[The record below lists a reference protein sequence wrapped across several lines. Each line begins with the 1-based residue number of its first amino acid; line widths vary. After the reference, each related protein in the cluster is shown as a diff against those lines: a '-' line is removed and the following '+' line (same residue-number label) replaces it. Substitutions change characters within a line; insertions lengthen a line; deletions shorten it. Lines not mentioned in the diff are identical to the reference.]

1 MMGLMMMLLGLV
13 ENTLKNSAEGLLCVY
28 AHVKEA
34 LLPHQ
39 SFFEVIALC
48 AGNV

>member
-1 MMGLMMMLLGLV
+1 MMMGLLMMLGLG
-13 ENTLKNSAEGLLCVY
+13 NTFKNSAEGLLCVY

-39 SFFEVIALC
+39 SFFEVITPC
-48 AGNV
+48 AGNG